1 MQTFLIFLYRLLY
14 FICEAYSLLIIIDAF
29 MSWIPAISESAA
41 GRWIDRIVNPFVNL
55 FRQGPI
61 LRLIYAT
68 GIDISPMIALFVIY
82 FVQSV
87 ALGWL
92 FSILGRIFL

>member
-1 MQTFLIFLYRLLY
+1 MQTFLVFLYRLLY

-41 GRWIDRIVNPFVNL
+41 GRWIDRIVNL

>member
-1 MQTFLIFLYRLLY
+1 MQTFLVFLYRLLY

-41 GRWIDRIVNPFVNL
+41 GRWIDRIVNLFVNL

-92 FSILGRIFL
+92 FSRLGRICL